1 MESAIQTYTKHKM
14 SVEHHH
20 FLVLGL
26 EISGIVT
33 GVGFIANRYKIGDA
47 LLILVVNAARGAL
60 CKVTNI
66 EL

>member
-1 MESAIQTYTKHKM
+1 MIQTYTKHKM

-26 EISGIVT
+26 EISGVT

-47 LLILVVNAARGAL
+47 LLILVVNDAHAARDAL

>member
-1 MESAIQTYTKHKM
+1 MKNNDSDTKHKM

-26 EISGIVT
+26 EISGVT

-47 LLILVVNAARGAL
+47 LLILVVNAAHGQGRH
-60 CKVTNI
+60 VQSYQH
-66 EL
+66 